1 MQKYIAFLFL
11 ISLVVVTSACQML
24 VEPIHQSGELLMV
37 DDFAKSSTQWDVWKK
52 SDGSTV
58 GYYQEGLAFIINSP
72 NTDYISTP
80 RGNYSDIQLEVMA
93 ENLNG
98 LLNNGFGLVCRYQD
112 DSNYYAFLVSSDGYY
127 GILRVLYGGY
137 AVLNGG
143 QMQYSSAIRQGQDT
157 NHIAATCVGNQLTLY
172 VNNDVLV
179 QVEDDVFSEG
189 KIGLI
194 ASSFGEPGVAV
205 LFDNFLA
212 VYR

>member
-1 MQKYIAFLFL
+1 MGR
-11 ISLVVVTSACQML
+11 V
-24 VEPIHQSGELLMV
+24 
-37 DDFAKSSTQWDVWKK
+37 KK

-58 GYYQEGLAFIINSP
+58 GYYQEGLLLSSIP
-72 NTDYISTP
+72 QHGLHQHP

-98 LLNNGFGLVCRYQD
+98 LLNNGFCLVCRYQD

-127 GILRVLYGGY
+127 GISAGVIWRLCCM
-137 AVLNGG
+137 NGG